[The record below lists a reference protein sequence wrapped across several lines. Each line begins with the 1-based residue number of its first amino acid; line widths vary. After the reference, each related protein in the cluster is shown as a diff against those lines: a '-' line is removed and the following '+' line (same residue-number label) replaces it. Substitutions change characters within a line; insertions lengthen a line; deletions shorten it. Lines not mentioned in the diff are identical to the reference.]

1 MGSAA
6 PGISMGSRKVPLP
19 AGRTVVALAALCLF
33 YLGVR
38 QMSAAV
44 DAAGARA
51 NLADAHAQIQD
62 LHARYVA
69 QVRQDV
75 ADCPCRTGSGNKS
88 PRGNAWLE
96 SGEGDDW
103 LSSVGGQSGAAR
115 RRVGTA
121 AQLKTLDGLLLRDAE
136 TQHYLS
142 QAQRAAQHA
151 AERCA
156 NVTAGAR
163 LDTERLRDELQAGKQ
178 QTGAGLVVR
187 FDGAVT
193 VAASLLLIGTL
204 DANRQLKEEL
214 EAAEKVGD
222 MAMQRNARLQQD
234 RARLERELA
243 EARHDSRGG
252 VRQRAGPQ
260 EGESEEAGDVTAAA
274 GEASVRLLH
283 AEIDLL
289 KAQLAASGGT
299 AEELHTVSLR
309 DASMEAANGD
319 TAGGG
324 DKDCPPCQCDCTDIV
339 RKLEEG
345 NGATGGGEP
354 AVAAATRR
362 CRAVLMPA
370 PSLPCC
376 GGGTCRAS
384 AEDMEVY
391 GAYTP
396 GALCPDDWLFVQ
408 TLVFDRGCGSLPRRR
423 CFAPVP
429 ERVADPLPQPL
440 AFFSPVKS
448 ESNSSGAA
456 CLGGPQAALRNGNV
470 RWNHHRCKSYDCL
483 RRRAGGDC
491 RNCFDLGKEAKRWE
505 MSYYGTFVMREI
517 VAMMNGTLRIGL
529 DAGGGTGTFAAK
541 MARPAPLPAHCQSL
555 AVMYNVT
562 IVTTAMNIETGEGEY
577 GGIPF
582 METIAQRGLI
592 PLHLPHSARLP
603 FFDNTL
609 DLVHS
614 TNSIIRPSFDD
625 FDELLYE
632 WNRVLRPGGIIWME
646 LFTATVVQMKEYIIR
661 IENKKYRQLLWNLQ
675 DKPFKAGRE
684 PQQYLNFVIQKPLSR
699 Q

>member
-1 MGSAA
+1 MVSAA
-6 PGISMGSRKVPLP
+6 PVISIGSRKVPLP

-75 ADCPCRTGSGNKS
+75 AACPCRTGSGDKS
-88 PRGNAWLE
+88 LRGNAWLE

-103 LSSVGGQSGAAR
+103 LSSVDGHSGAAR
-115 RRVGTA
+115 RRGSTA
-121 AQLKTLDGLLLRDAE
+121 AHLKTMDGLLRRDAE

-163 LDTERLRDELQAGKQ
+163 LDSERLRDELQAGKQ
-178 QTGAGLVVR
+178 QIGAGS
-187 FDGAVT
+187 AVT
-193 VAASLLLIGTL
+193 VATSLPLTQKCSCLRCTAL

-243 EARHDSRGG
+243 EARHDSRVG
-252 VRQRAGPQ
+252 VRQRAGPL
-260 EGESEEAGDVTAAA
+260 EGDSEEAGEVTAAA
-274 GEASVRLLH
+274 SEASVRLLH
-283 AEIDLL
+283 TEIDLL

-299 AEELHTVSLR
+299 AEELPTVRDEAGREHATREAAVRLR
-309 DASMEAANGD
+309 DPSLEAANAD

-324 DKDCPPCQCDCTDIV
+324 DKDCPPCQCDCTDVV

-345 NGATGGGEP
+345 NGATG
-354 AVAAATRR
+354 
-362 CRAVLMPA
+362 
-370 PSLPCC
+370 

-396 GALCPDDWLFVQ
+396 GAPCPDDWLFVQ

-440 AFFSPVKS
+440 AFFSP
-448 ESNSSGAA
+448 
-456 CLGGPQAALRNGNV
+456 AALRNGNV

-483 RRRAGGDC
+483 RRRASGDC

-541 MARPAPLPAHCQSL
+541 MAR
-555 AVMYNVT
+555 YNVT
-562 IVTTAMNIETGEGEY
+562 VVTTAMNIETGEGEY

-646 LFTATVVQMKEYIIR
+646 LFTATVVQMKEYITR
-661 IENKKYRQLLWNLQ
+661 IEDKKYGQLLWNLQ
-675 DKPFKAGRE
+675 DKPSKAGRE
-684 PQQYLNFVIQKPLSR
+684 SQQYLNFVIQKPLKAVLR
-699 Q
+699 

>member
-33 YLGVR
+33 YFGVR

-75 ADCPCRTGSGNKS
+75 ADCPCRTGSGDKS
-88 PRGNAWLE
+88 LRGNAWLE

-103 LSSVGGQSGAAR
+103 LSSADGQSGAAR
-115 RRVGTA
+115 QRGGTA
-121 AQLKTLDGLLLRDAE
+121 AHLKTMDGLLRRDAE

-163 LDTERLRDELQAGKQ
+163 LDAERLRDELQAGKQ
-178 QTGAGLVVR
+178 QTGAGLVCCDSGR
-187 FDGAVT
+187 QPSTDRNCSCLRCTA
-193 VAASLLLIGTL
+193 L

-252 VRQRAGPQ
+252 VRQRAGPL
-260 EGESEEAGDVTAAA
+260 EGDSKEAGDVTAAA

-289 KAQLAASGGT
+289 KTQLAASGGT
-299 AEELHTVSLR
+299 AEELHTVRLR
-309 DASMEAANGD
+309 DTSMEAANAD

-324 DKDCPPCQCDCTDIV
+324 DKDCPPCQCDCTDVV

-345 NGATGGGEP
+345 NGATG
-354 AVAAATRR
+354 
-362 CRAVLMPA
+362 
-370 PSLPCC
+370 

-440 AFFSPVKS
+440 AFFSP
-448 ESNSSGAA
+448 
-456 CLGGPQAALRNGNV
+456 AALRNGNV

-491 RNCFDLGKEAKRWE
+491 RNCFDLGKEVKRWE

-541 MARPAPLPAHCQSL
+541 MARPVPLPAHCQSL

-562 IVTTAMNIETGEGEY
+562 VVTTAMNIETGEGEY

-632 WNRVLRPGGIIWME
+632 WNRVLRPGGIIWVE
-646 LFTATVVQMKEYIIR
+646 LFTATVVQMKEYIIK
-661 IENKKYRQLLWNLQ
+661 IEDKKYRQLLWNVQ

-684 PQQYLNFVIQKPLSR
+684 PQQYLNFVIQKPFKAVGR
-699 Q
+699 